1 MNVVYSIYI
10 DINEKNLDNPGWWE
24 NGVQIKTNKSLET
37 KLAFLR
43 NYEKL
48 NQVKKDY
55 AENIGA
61 DYILFEKDNQYKD
74 YFKSFK
80 KNYPQI
86 SEYDVVNFYKQWLM
100 LKMAEKYDNV
110 CYLDFDVIPN
120 TKEDIFKAH
129 KIDTHFACAENNS
142 LAVWGK
148 IIDSNRYNTCI
159 RNPASKYWNCHA
171 MLFQE
176 GYEPE
181 TDVFNTA
188 IMVSSSKIINQLNYF
203 GNFDETLKLMSFVK
217 NDKNSIYPHN
227 IKRVFGYDNETVFA
241 YKRVVNKIEID
252 YITDDWHWR
261 VDTDIWKEDAK
272 MFHVMNKKF
281 GLFL

>member
-1 MNVVYSIYI
+1 MNVIYSIYI
-10 DINEKNLDNPGWWE
+10 DIDEKNLDNPGWWE

-55 AENIGA
+55 AESIGA
-61 DYILFEKDNQYKD
+61 DYILFENDNQYKD

-241 YKRVVNKIEID
+241 YKRVVNEIEID

>member
-1 MNVVYSIYI
+1 MNVIYSIYI
-10 DINEKNLDNPGWWE
+10 DIDEKNLDNPGWWE

-61 DYILFEKDNQYKD
+61 DYILFENDNQYKN

-241 YKRVVNKIEID
+241 YKRVVNEIEID

>member
-217 NDKNSIYPHN
+217 NDKNSIYPNN

>member
-241 YKRVVNKIEID
+241 YKRIVNEIEID

>member
-1 MNVVYSIYI
+1 MNIIYSIYI
-10 DINEKNLDNPGWWE
+10 DIENNNLDNPGWWE

-37 KLAFLR
+37 KLAFKR
-43 NYEKL
+43 NYDKL
-48 NQVKKDY
+48 NKVKKDY
-55 AENIGA
+55 AKSIGA
-61 DYILFEKDNQYKD
+61 DYILFENDSQYKE
-74 YFKSFK
+74 YFKSFQK
-80 KNYPQI
+80 KYSQI
-86 SEYDVVNFYKQWLM
+86 SEYDVINFYKQWLM
-100 LKMAEKYDNV
+100 KEMALKYDNV

-120 TKEDIFKAH
+120 TKDDIFKAH

-142 LAVWGK
+142 LALWGK
-148 IIDSNRYNTCI
+148 IVNSNKYNTCI

-171 MLFQE
+171 MLFE
-176 GYEPE
+176 KGLEPE

-188 IMVSSSKIINQLNYF
+188 IMIASNKIINQLNYF
-203 GNFDETLKLMSFVK
+203 GDFDKTLDLMTYVK
-217 NDKNSIYPHN
+217 NDKDSIYPHN

-241 YKRVVNKIEID
+241 YRRVVNEIKID

-261 VDTDIWKEDAK
+261 VDSDIWKEDAK

>member
-1 MNVVYSIYI
+1 MNVIYSIYI
-10 DINEKNLDNPGWWE
+10 DIDEKNLDNPGWWE

-61 DYILFEKDNQYKD
+61 DYILFENDNQYKD

-142 LAVWGK
+142 LALWGK

-203 GNFDETLKLMSFVK
+203 GDFDKTLDLMTYVK
-217 NDKNSIYPHN
+217 NDKDSIYPHN

-241 YKRVVNKIEID
+241 YKRVVNEIEID

>member
-1 MNVVYSIYI
+1 MNVIYSIYI
-10 DINEKNLDNPGWWE
+10 DIDEKNLDNPGWWE
-24 NGVQIKTNKSLET
+24 NGVQIKTDKSLET

-55 AENIGA
+55 SKSIGA
-61 DYILFEKDNQYKD
+61 DYILFENDHQYKD

-129 KIDTHFACAENNS
+129 KIDTHFACSENNS
-142 LAVWGK
+142 LATWGK
-148 IIDSNRYNTCI
+148 IISSEHYNTCI

-203 GNFDETLKLMSFVK
+203 GDFDKTLDLMTYVK
-217 NDKNSIYPHN
+217 NDKDSMYPHN

-241 YKRVVNKIEID
+241 YKRVVNEIEID

-261 VDTDIWKEDAK
+261 VDSDIWKEDAK

-281 GLFL
+281 GFFL

>member
-1 MNVVYSIYI
+1 MNVIYSIYI
-10 DINEKNLDNPGWWE
+10 DIDEKNLDNPGWWE

-61 DYILFEKDNQYKD
+61 DYILFENDNQYKD

-142 LAVWGK
+142 LALWGK

>member
-1 MNVVYSIYI
+1 MNVIYSIYI
-10 DINEKNLDNPGWWE
+10 DIDEKNLDNPGWWE

-61 DYILFEKDNQYKD
+61 DYILFENDNQYKD

>member
-1 MNVVYSIYI
+1 MNVIYSIYI

-61 DYILFEKDNQYKD
+61 DYILFENDNQYKD

-281 GLFL
+281 GNFL

>member
-1 MNVVYSIYI
+1 MNVLSLFDGMSCGMIALDQLGFKINKYYACEI
-10 DINEKNLDNPGWWE
+10 DKYA
-24 NGVQIKTNKSLET
+24 IKIS
-37 KLAFLR
+37 
-43 NYEKL
+43 
-48 NQVKKDY
+48 
-55 AENIGA
+55 
-61 DYILFEKDNQYKD
+61 
-74 YFKSFK
+74 K

-129 KIDTHFACAENNS
+129 KIDTHFACAENNY

>member
-1 MNVVYSIYI
+1 MNVIYSIYI

-55 AENIGA
+55 AESIGA
-61 DYILFEKDNQYKD
+61 DYILFENDNQYKD

-188 IMVSSSKIINQLNYF
+188 IMIASNKIINQLNYF
-203 GNFDETLKLMSFVK
+203 GNFNKTLDLMTYVK
-217 NDKNSIYPHN
+217 NDKNSIYPNN

-241 YKRVVNKIEID
+241 YKRVVNEIEID

>member
-1 MNVVYSIYI
+1 MNVIYSIYI

-61 DYILFEKDNQYKD
+61 DYILFENDNQYKD

>member
-1 MNVVYSIYI
+1 MNVIYSIYI

-203 GNFDETLKLMSFVK
+203 GNFDKTLKLMSFVK

>member
-55 AENIGA
+55 AESIGA
-61 DYILFEKDNQYKD
+61 DYILFENDNQYKD

-86 SEYDVVNFYKQWLM
+86 SEYDVVNFYKQFLM

-241 YKRVVNKIEID
+241 YKRIVNEIEID

>member
-1 MNVVYSIYI
+1 MNVIYSIYI
-10 DINEKNLDNPGWWE
+10 DIDEKNLDNPGWWE

-61 DYILFEKDNQYKD
+61 DYILFENDNQYKD

-241 YKRVVNKIEID
+241 YKRVVNEIEID

>member
-55 AENIGA
+55 AESIGA
-61 DYILFEKDNQYKD
+61 DYILFENDNQYKD

-241 YKRVVNKIEID
+241 YKRIVNEIEID

>member
-1 MNVVYSIYI
+1 MNVIYSIYI
-10 DINEKNLDNPGWWE
+10 DIEDDNLDNPGWWE

-37 KLAFLR
+37 KLAFKR
-43 NYEKL
+43 NYDKL
-48 NQVKKDY
+48 NKVKKDY
-55 AENIGA
+55 AESIGA
-61 DYILFEKDNQYKD
+61 DYILFENDSQYEE
-74 YFKSFK
+74 YFKSFQK
-80 KNYPQI
+80 KYSQI
-86 SEYDVVNFYKQWLM
+86 SEYDVINFYKQWLM
-100 LKMAEKYDNV
+100 KEMALKYDNV

-120 TKEDIFKAH
+120 TKDDIFKAH
-129 KIDTHFACAENNS
+129 KIDTHFACAENND
-142 LAVWGK
+142 LAYWGK
-148 IIDSNRYNTCI
+148 IVSSKRYNTCI

-188 IMVSSSKIINQLNYF
+188 IMIASNKIINQLNYF
-203 GNFDETLKLMSFVK
+203 GDFDKALDLMTSVK
-217 NDKNSIYPHN
+217 NDEDSIYPHN

-241 YKRVVNKIEID
+241 YKRVINNVKID

-261 VDTDIWKEDAK
+261 VDKDIWKEDAK

-281 GLFL
+281 GNFL

>member
-1 MNVVYSIYI
+1 MRTI
-10 DINEKNLDNPGWWE
+10 INEIADAD
-24 NGVQIKTNKSLET
+24 S
-37 KLAFLR
+37 F
-43 NYEKL
+43 YEV
-48 NQVKKDY
+48 NKDY

-61 DYILFEKDNQYKD
+61 DYILFENDNQYKD

-86 SEYDVVNFYKQWLM
+86 SEYDVVNFYKQFLM

-241 YKRVVNKIEID
+241 YRRVVNEIKID

-261 VDTDIWKEDAK
+261 VDSDIWKEDAK

>member
-1 MNVVYSIYI
+1 MNVIYSIYI

-55 AENIGA
+55 AESIGA
-61 DYILFEKDNQYKD
+61 DYILFENDNQYKD

-120 TKEDIFKAH
+120 TKEDIFEAH

-203 GNFDETLKLMSFVK
+203 GNFDETLKLMAFVK

-241 YKRVVNKIEID
+241 YKRVVNEIEID

>member
-61 DYILFEKDNQYKD
+61 DYILFENDNQYKD

>member
-10 DINEKNLDNPGWWE
+10 DIDDNNLDNPGWWE

-61 DYILFEKDNQYKD
+61 DYILFENDNQYKD

>member
-1 MNVVYSIYI
+1 MNVIYSIYI

>member
-1 MNVVYSIYI
+1 MNVIFSIYV
-10 DINEKNLDNPGWWE
+10 DIADENLDNPGWWE

-55 AENIGA
+55 AESIGA
-61 DYILFEKDNQYKD
+61 DYILFENDNQYKD

>member
-1 MNVVYSIYI
+1 MNVIYSIYI
-10 DINEKNLDNPGWWE
+10 DIDEKNLDNPGWWE

-61 DYILFEKDNQYKD
+61 DYILFENDNQYKD

-142 LAVWGK
+142 LALWGK

-241 YKRVVNKIEID
+241 YKRVVNEIEID

>member
-1 MNVVYSIYI
+1 MNVIYSIYI
-10 DINEKNLDNPGWWE
+10 DIDEKNLDNPGWWE

-61 DYILFEKDNQYKD
+61 DYILFENDNQYKD

-142 LAVWGK
+142 LATWGK
-148 IIDSNRYNTCI
+148 IISSEHYNTCI

-203 GNFDETLKLMSFVK
+203 GDFDETLKLMTFVK

-241 YKRVVNKIEID
+241 YKRVVNEIEID

>member
-1 MNVVYSIYI
+1 MNVIYSIYI
-10 DINEKNLDNPGWWE
+10 DIDEKNLDNPGWWE

-61 DYILFEKDNQYKD
+61 DYILFENDNQYKN

-142 LAVWGK
+142 LAVGGK
-148 IIDSNRYNTCI
+148 IIDSNRAYLNVKKT
-159 RNPASKYWNCHA
+159 RYRESDPKKYT
-171 MLFQE
+171 F
-176 GYEPE
+176 
-181 TDVFNTA
+181 
-188 IMVSSSKIINQLNYF
+188 IIYDFARTLPIYYSYKQ
-203 GNFDETLKLMSFVK
+203 NFLCRTFFTSP
-217 NDKNSIYPHN
+217 I
-227 IKRVFGYDNETVFA
+227 G
-241 YKRVVNKIEID
+241 
-252 YITDDWHWR
+252 
-261 VDTDIWKEDAK
+261 
-272 MFHVMNKKF
+272 
-281 GLFL
+281 

>member
-1 MNVVYSIYI
+1 MNVIYSIYI

-55 AENIGA
+55 AETIGA
-61 DYILFEKDNQYKD
+61 DYILFENDNQYKD

>member
-1 MNVVYSIYI
+1 MNVIYSIYI
-10 DINEKNLDNPGWWE
+10 DIDEKNLDNPGWWE

-48 NQVKKDY
+48 NQVKKNY
-55 AENIGA
+55 AESIGA
-61 DYILFEKDNQYKD
+61 DYILFENDNQYKD

-80 KNYPQI
+80 KNYTQI

-142 LAVWGK
+142 LATWGK
-148 IIDSNRYNTCI
+148 IISSEHYNTCI

-203 GNFDETLKLMSFVK
+203 DNFDKTLKLMTFVK

-261 VDTDIWKEDAK
+261 VDSDIWKEDAK

-281 GLFL
+281 GFFL